1 MEVSTGKDRD
11 VMTKL
16 IEDQSELVKW
26 VNDQDGDLDLAV
38 AFWGHD
44 ASAFLGL
51 GKTRRRVRIVLEI
64 SQGATNIKE
73 VRKLLK
79 MPQVE
84 VKSYERLHAKAYISA
99 DEVIIGSANA
109 SAGGLGIVGFE
120 NKHWK
125 ELGIQTRSREV
136 IQRAKSWFEEL
147 WLAAEQINSSELD
160 RIEKLQKV
168 RAKLT
173 PPMDWKAKDIFD
185 SFKHHLEEWKD
196 HNIWI
201 TVITSELSDEQEAI
215 LEERQKLQPEVEVY
229 AYAEWPSIPKD
240 AMIISF
246 TWYADEDFNVDDPL
260 IYRTPGVPQK
270 GMMQY
275 VFPTNLPGF
284 EIGEVAKWK
293 AATQKARDADPSRW
307 KRRNGLRMPLREF
320 IEKYS

>member
-1 MEVSTGKDRD
+1 
-11 VMTKL
+11 MTKL

-51 GKTRRRVRIVLEI
+51 AKTRRRVRIVLEI

-99 DEVIIGSANA
+99 SEVIIGSANA

-125 ELGIQTRSREV
+125 ELGIQTRSKEV
-136 IQRAKSWFEEL
+136 VQRAKSWFEEL
-147 WLAAEQINSSELD
+147 WLAAEKISPSELD

-185 SFKHHLEEWKD
+185 SFKHHPEEWKD

-201 TVITSELSDEQEAI
+201 TVVTSELSDEQEAM
-215 LEERQKLQPEVEVY
+215 LEERQKQQPKVPVY
-229 AYAEWPSIPKD
+229 AYAEWPSIPRD
-240 AMIISF
+240 ATIISF
-246 TWYADEDFNVDDPL
+246 TRYTGEEFDTDYPL
-260 IYRTPGVPQK
+260 IYRTPGVAQN

-275 VFPTNLPGF
+275 VFPTELPGF
-284 EIGEVAKWK
+284 GIGELSKWE
-293 AATQKARDADPSRW
+293 AATQKARDANLPRW
-307 KRRNGLRMPLREF
+307 KRRHGLRMPLKDF

>member
-1 MEVSTGKDRD
+1 
-11 VMTKL
+11 MTKL

-51 GKTRRRVRIVLEI
+51 KKTRRRVRIVLEI

-99 DEVIIGSANA
+99 SEVIIGSANA

-125 ELGIQTRSREV
+125 ELGIQTRSTEV
-136 IQRAKSWFEEL
+136 IQRAKSWFEDL
-147 WLAAEQINSSELD
+147 WLSAEQINSSELD
-160 RIEKLQKV
+160 RIELLQKA

-173 PPMDWKAKDIFD
+173 LPMDGKAKDIFD
-185 SFKHHLEEWKD
+185 SFKHHPEEWKD

-201 TVITSELSDEQEAI
+201 TVVTSGLSEEQKAM
-215 LEERQKLQPEVEVY
+215 LKERQNEQSEGAVY
-229 AYAEWPSIPKD
+229 AYAEWPAIPKD
-240 AMIISF
+240 ATIISF
-246 TWYADEDFNVDDPL
+246 TWYTGEGFEADVPL
-260 IYRTPGVPQK
+260 IYRTPSVAQK

-275 VFPTNLPGF
+275 VFPTELPGYV
-284 EIGEVAKWK
+284 IGEVAKWRT
-293 AATQKARDADPSRW
+293 ATQKARDANLSRW
-307 KRRNGLRMPLREF
+307 KRHHGLRMPLREF